1 MQDKQPQDK
10 QPGKAGRP
18 EGSKETPQTLL
29 ARELKATVKTV
40 GGIREIVE
48 TQVDR
53 IGKAIAK
60 NETIP
65 IADQIDMMVKL
76 GELSQTLTKNAEMLA
91 KYLMDKRVR
100 NNTDDVEAAA
110 PSVPSSALRNLLK

>member
-1 MQDKQPQDK
+1 MLDK

-48 TQVDR
+48 SQVDR
-53 IGKAIAK
+53 IAKAIAK
-60 NETIP
+60 TEGIP

-100 NNTDDVEAAA
+100 NNTDDVEPAPAAM
-110 PSVPSSALRNLLK
+110 STSATLRNILK